1 MDLSLNGK
9 HALVCGASEGI
20 GRAAAHELALLGA
33 DVTLLARRA
42 DVLETLVQALPR
54 TQGQEHGWLSADVLD
69 TDRLRAQVQ
78 ALAAGKPVH
87 ILVNNTGGPPGGPVS
102 GADSAAFERAFRQHL
117 LANQAL
123 VQAVLPG
130 MNSSANPISR
140 SAVPWRNGP
149 KTSEAPAA
157 SPRSMESIS
166 FR

>member
-102 GADSAAFERAFRQHL
+102 GADSAAFNA
-117 LANQAL
+117 
-123 VQAVLPG
+123 P
-130 MNSSANPISR
+130 SASTCSPTRR
-140 SAVPWRNGP
+140 SCRRSCPACRPHVG
-149 KTSEAPAA
+149 AA
-157 SPRSMESIS
+157 SSMSSPPR
-166 FR
+166 